1 MGQRLQNT
9 VPSIMQVRSEEKP
22 IFSSPKVNSNILSA
36 VVSVTAAM
44 SRMTRLRLE
53 WKYFSTRSRPQPS
66 RPPSTTEQTISI
78 RGFTMMEMK
87 LSEPP

>member
-44 SRMTRLRLE
+44 SRMTGTHTAPR
-53 WKYFSTRSRPQPS
+53 QPLV
-66 RPPSTTEQTISI
+66 RNHAADAGE
-78 RGFTMMEMK
+78 
-87 LSEPP
+87 